1 MSRTIKVST
10 RSTDAFKRAFVEAIK
25 DYGIKELSP
34 CSYWNNPKVLTQLSH
49 LRHHINFLSSA
60 SGRDVVLVPS
70 NGYLLLRES
79 LPYSFTHEIVPFLW
93 DCWPGSWGVL
103 VETLVLLKVKL
114 CFVTSGQV
122 RTRLQSLL
130 PDVNFSHVYEA
141 VNPEKFCVGKKL
153 TDRQTPIFEIGRNH
167 PDYHNIAVSV
177 FEDNPNYIKGYVQ
190 DYYQTLSDTQIA
202 VSFPRCDTHQ
212 EMAGDIETLTER
224 YWESM
229 LSRCL
234 MVGRAP
240 QELID
245 IMGYDPVVEVD
256 WHRPKEQLWELC
268 QHLSDYQ
275 DFVDKNYQLA
285 KERGTWNKRVPMI
298 VKEINDFYSLEC

>member
-1 MSRTIKVST
+1 MSRALTVST
-10 RSTDAFKRAFVEAIK
+10 RSRDTFKREFVNALK
-25 DYGIKELSP
+25 DFGIAELLP
-34 CSYWNNPKVLTQLSH
+34 CPLWNNPKVLTQLSY
-49 LRHHINFLSSA
+49 LRQHINFLLAA
-60 SGRDVVLVPS
+60 SNRDIVLVPS

-79 LPYSFTHEIVPFLW
+79 LPYCFTHEIVPFLW
-93 DCWPGSWGVL
+93 DCWPGCWSGL

-114 CFVTSGQV
+114 CFVTSTQV
-122 RTRLQSLL
+122 KSMLQNQL
-130 PDVNFSHVYEA
+130 PNVKFVHIYEA
-141 VNPEKFCVGKKL
+141 VNPENFCAGKNL
-153 TDRQTPIFEIGRNH
+153 VDRSNPVFEIGRKH
-167 PDYHNIAVSV
+167 LDYHGIVTSV

-190 DYYQTLSDTQIA
+190 NYYKTLSDTQIA

-212 EMAGDIETLTER
+212 EMAGNIETLTER

-275 DFVDKNYQLA
+275 DYVNKNYQLA
-285 KERGTWNKRVPMI
+285 KERGPWNKRVPMI
-298 VKEINDFYSLEC
+298 VKEINDFYSLKC